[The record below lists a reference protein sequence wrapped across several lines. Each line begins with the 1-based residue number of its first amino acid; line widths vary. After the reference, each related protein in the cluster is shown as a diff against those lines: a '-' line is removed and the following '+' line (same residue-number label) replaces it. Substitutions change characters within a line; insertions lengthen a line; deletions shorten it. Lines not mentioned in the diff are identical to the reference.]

1 MTGDTPIALAP
12 FPWLLILLVLG
23 LIPLAI
29 LIFRWQAPLAA
40 LRRNHQETRETE
52 GERRNGQAARDS
64 TPNKS
69 DREKAA
75 GMLDLDALEV
85 SDIMI
90 HRTTMRALNAGD
102 RPEEIV
108 KAVLESP
115 YTRMPLWSGSVDNIV
130 GVVHAKDLLRALTV
144 PGVEPKNL
152 DITEV
157 AQKPWFVP
165 DTTTLKEQLAAF
177 LRRKEHFATV
187 VDEYGEVQGLVTLQD
202 ILKEIVG
209 DISDEK
215 DVDIQGVRQEA
226 DGSLVV
232 DGSVSIRDLNRAFDW
247 ALPDEEA
254 TTIAG
259 FVIHE
264 SKSIPEERQAFT
276 FYGKRFIVMKRVKN
290 RITKLR
296 IRPVEPEPPRA

>member
-1 MTGDTPIALAP
+1 MNSETPASLAP
-12 FPWLLILLVLG
+12 FPWLLIALVLG

-29 LIFRWQAPLAA
+29 LVFRWCTPLAA
-40 LRRNHQETRETE
+40 LWRTHQETREAETE
-52 GERRNGQAARDS
+52 RENAAQ
-64 TPNKS
+64 KS
-69 DREKAA
+69 EREKTA

-102 RPEEIV
+102 KPEEIV

-115 YTRMPLWSGSVDNIV
+115 YTRMPLWAGSVDNIV
-130 GVVHAKDLLRALTV
+130 GVVHAKDLLRALAE

-157 AQKPWFVP
+157 AQRPWFVP

-177 LRRKEHFATV
+177 LRRNEHFATV

-215 DVDIQGVRQEA
+215 AVDVQGVRQEA

-232 DGSVSIRDLNRAFDW
+232 DGGVSIRDLNRAFDW
-247 ALPDEEA
+247 NLPDEEA

-259 FVIHE
+259 LVIHE

-276 FYGKRFIVMKRVKN
+276 FYGKRFIVMQRKKN

>member
-1 MTGDTPIALAP
+1 MTSETPAALAP
-12 FPWLLILLVLG
+12 FPWLLISVVLV

-29 LIFRWQAPLAA
+29 LLFRVRMPLAT
-40 LRRNHQETRETE
+40 LWRTHQEAREAD
-52 GERRNGQAARDS
+52 GERRQAESAAAK
-64 TPNKS
+64 P
-69 DREKAA
+69 DREKLL

-90 HRTTMRALNAGD
+90 HRTTMRGLDAD
-102 RPEEIV
+102 DPPEEIV

-115 YTRMPLWSGSVDNIV
+115 YTRMPLWAGSVDNIV
-130 GVVHAKDLLRALTV
+130 GVVHAKDLLRALTE

-152 DITEV
+152 DITKV

-177 LRRKEHFATV
+177 LRRQEHFATV
-187 VDEYGEVQGLVTLQD
+187 VDEYGEVQGVVTLQD

-209 DISDEK
+209 DTSDEAAI
-215 DVDIQGVRQEA
+215 DLQGVRREA

-232 DGSVSIRDLNRAFDW
+232 DGGVAIRDLNRAFGW
-247 ALPDEEA
+247 SLPDEEA

-259 FVIHE
+259 LVIHE

-276 FYGKRFIVMKRVKN
+276 FHGKRFIVMKRVKN

-296 IRPVEPEPPRA
+296 IRPVEPVRTNS

>member
-1 MTGDTPIALAP
+1 MNSETPLALAP
-12 FPWLLILLVLG
+12 YPWPLTLVALG
-23 LIPLAI
+23 LIVIVILLFISREAI
-29 LIFRWQAPLAA
+29 ATSWRGRKEP
-40 LRRNHQETRETE
+40 RETE
-52 GERRNGQAARDS
+52 GERRNGQAARDNAS
-64 TPNKS
+64 ARS
-69 DREKAA
+69 DREKVSGA
-75 GMLDLDALEV
+75 LDLDALEV

-102 RPEEIV
+102 PPEEIV

-130 GVVHAKDLLRALTV
+130 GVVHAKDLLRALAE
-144 PGVEPKNL
+144 PGMEPKTL
-152 DITEV
+152 DITRV

-215 DVDIQGVRQEA
+215 AVDMQGVRQEA

-232 DGSVSIRDLNRAFDW
+232 DGGVTIRDLNRAFDW
-247 ALPDEEA
+247 NLPDEEA

-259 FVIHE
+259 LVIHE

-296 IRPVEPEPPRA
+296 VRPLEPETLRT

>member
-1 MTGDTPIALAP
+1 MNSETPAALAP
-12 FPWLLILLVLG
+12 HIWTWIFFALGVAVLA
-23 LIPLAI
+23 LAFGWRASI
-29 LIFRWQAPLAA
+29 AARWRAH
-40 LRRNHQETRETE
+40 RDIREAE
-52 GERRNGQAARDS
+52 AERRPGQPPRDGAAVKPERDRIGNG
-64 TPNKS
+64 
-69 DREKAA
+69 
-75 GMLDLDALEV
+75 LDLDALEV

-102 RPEEIV
+102 PPEEVV

-115 YTRMPLWSGSVDNIV
+115 YTRMPLWAGSVDNIV
-130 GVVHAKDLLRALTV
+130 GVVHAKDLLRALAE
-144 PGVEPKNL
+144 PGIEPKNL
-152 DITEV
+152 DITKV

-215 DVDIQGVRQEA
+215 AVDVQGVRQEA

-232 DGSVSIRDLNRAFDW
+232 DGSVSIRDLNRAFNW
-247 ALPDEEA
+247 SLPDEEA

-259 FVIHE
+259 LVIHE

-276 FYGKRFIVMKRVKN
+276 FHGKRFIVMKRVKN

-296 IRPVEPEPPRA
+296 IRPVEPEPRAG